1 MVYAMTLE
9 NILDDLLNNIHS
21 MADIQNKKF
30 GYLRKALFFMVI
42 SGISLSITLI
52 CYFIN

>member
-30 GYLRKALFFMVI
+30 GYLRNIIFYGQ
-42 SGISLSITLI
+42 SGL
-52 CYFIN
+52 CFDQ